1 VSDQERRYVE
11 EFGTTLARMG
21 LPPAY
26 GKVLGWLLICDP
38 PSQSVTEI
46 AHATGLSKGSVSTAS
61 RLLASGDLIKRATR
75 PGRRG
80 TFYEMG
86 ADAIMRVIEDGSSY
100 RRFIEILDRGID
112 VLGGPDN
119 PRTDRLRETRNFYA
133 FIEKELATLV
143 ERYKTTGR

>member
-1 VSDQERRYVE
+1 VDQERRYVE

-26 GKVLGWLLICDP
+26 GKVLGWLLISDP
-38 PSQSVTEI
+38 PAQSVTEI
-46 AHATGLSKGSVSTAS
+46 AQATGLSKGSVSTAA
-61 RLLASGDLIKRATR
+61 RLLASGDLIKRATQ

-86 ADAIMRVIEDGSSY
+86 PDAIMRVVEDGSGY
-100 RRFIEILDRGID
+100 RRFVEILDRGID

-119 PRTDRLRETRNFYA
+119 PRTDRLRQTRDFYA
-133 FIEKELATLV
+133 FIEQELAALV
-143 ERYKTTGR
+143 ARYRARR